1 MGVPLTTSQYRR
13 MSSHRSAL
21 LRRHPLK
28 LHTAANLADV
38 SSEWP
43 DSSFR
48 ETGKSRNPH
57 KQRYKQEKRR
67 ALNQDDEGSPH
78 DDSAEDRDRPM
89 QTHGVK
95 FCSRSEAI
103 CAEMLRRYVPSFE
116 IREGVTFQ
124 VAIGR
129 DAQGNTL
136 AVDFFVD
143 GVFFE
148 YHPVRFFKN
157 RRRCGDFNSKNEY
170 RAYTNICHSLRGEQK
185 DFFQQTIRSR
195 LSKNY
200 YAKRRALLDQHPVYR
215 RMELIVATSPEEFY
229 SLVIKRFGHN
239 VPRSL
244 ERFLAIFEGLRESLP
259 SQE

>member
-1 MGVPLTTSQYRR
+1 
-13 MSSHRSAL
+13 MSSYRSAL

-28 LHTAANLADV
+28 LHRAANIADV
-38 SSEWP
+38 CSEWP
-43 DSSFR
+43 DSYFS
-48 ETGKSRNPH
+48 ETGSRPNLHHKKH
-57 KQRYKQEKRR
+57 KQQKRA
-67 ALNQDDEGSPH
+67 ALNQDDGQSRQH
-78 DDSAEDRDRPM
+78 DPELTDFPLK
-89 QTHGVK
+89 THGVK

-129 DAQGNTL
+129 DPQGNTL

-157 RRRCGDFNSKNEY
+157 RRRCGDFNSKSEY
-170 RAYTNICHSLRGEQK
+170 RAYTNICHSLQGEQK

-200 YAKRRALLDQHPVYR
+200 YAKRRALLDQHPLYR

-229 SLVIKRFGHN
+229 SLVLRRFGHN

-244 ERFLAIFEGLRESLP
+244 ERFLSIFEELRQSLP

>member
-1 MGVPLTTSQYRR
+1 M
-13 MSSHRSAL
+13 
-21 LRRHPLK
+21 K

-38 SSEWP
+38 PSEWP
-43 DSSFR
+43 DSCFGTNGNR
-48 ETGKSRNPH
+48 RNSHARKYKKQKPTAHNEDEEEAPH
-57 KQRYKQEKRR
+57 GDIDKGLESPTRM
-67 ALNQDDEGSPH
+67 GS
-78 DDSAEDRDRPM
+78 
-89 QTHGVK
+89 VK

-103 CAEMLRRYVPSFE
+103 CAELLRRYVPNFE
-116 IREGVTFQ
+116 VREGVTFQ

-136 AVDFFVD
+136 AVDFLVD

-148 YHPVRFFKN
+148 YHPVRLFKN

-200 YAKRRALLDQHPVYR
+200 YAKRRAQLDQHPLYR
-215 RMELIVATSPEEFY
+215 RMELVVASSPEEFY
-229 SLVIKRFGHN
+229 SLILKRFGHN
-239 VPRSL
+239 VPRTV
-244 ERFLAIFEGLRESLP
+244 ERFLAIFEELRESLP
-259 SQE
+259 SY